1 VKQKDDEGAQSR
13 QAGRRAA
20 TDGKPQTGASSDGD
34 GDVEGEGE
42 GEGDSQNDR
51 PRALRDERYME
62 DQVWRRF

>member
-34 GDVEGEGE
+34 GDVEGEG
-42 GEGDSQNDR
+42 DSQNDR